1 MAPFGSKPETTQ
13 KAVSASFLGKGTKI
27 DGKFEIE
34 GNVRIDGNFK
44 GEIEGNADLIIGE
57 GAFIEAT
64 VKVRNLT
71 VMGELH
77 GNIFCEDKLEIHNSG
92 KLFGEISAKK
102 LIIEEN
108 AVFEGKSHMAKE
120 EKPASSLGNSVKEPI
135 KSNSSPKPQSDS
147 TKQPDSTSKPTP

>member
-1 MAPFGSKPETTQ
+1 MTPFGSKLETTQ
-13 KAVSASFLGKGTKI
+13 KAVSTSFLGKGTKI
-27 DGKFEIE
+27 DGRFEIE

-64 VKVRNLT
+64 IKVKNLT
-71 VMGELH
+71 VMGEIH
-77 GNIFCEDKLEIHNSG
+77 GNIYCEDKLEIHNSG
-92 KLFGEISAKK
+92 KLFGEIAAKR

-120 EKPASSLGNSVKEPI
+120 EKLTSSLGKEVKT
-135 KSNSSPKPQSDS
+135 NSSKSQTEA
-147 TKQPDSTSKPTP
+147 TKT